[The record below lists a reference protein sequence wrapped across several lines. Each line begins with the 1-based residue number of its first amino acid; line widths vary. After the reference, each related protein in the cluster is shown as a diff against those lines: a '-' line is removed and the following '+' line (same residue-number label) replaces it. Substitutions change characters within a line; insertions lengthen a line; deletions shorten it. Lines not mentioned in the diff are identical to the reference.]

1 MLSVK
6 QRGRAHT
13 LEGKF
18 LGVHLRLSLDT
29 RNGGGAEKRLNLVQ
43 AAAREGND
51 SEKWGELRRLLP
63 EPTLARLA
71 QIAG

>member
-6 QRGRAHT
+6 QRGRAYR

-18 LGVHLRLSLDT
+18 LGVYLRLSLDT
-29 RNGGGAEKRLNLVQ
+29 RNGGDAEKRLNLVR

-63 EPTLARLA
+63 
-71 QIAG
+71 

>member
-51 SEKWGELRRLLP
+51 SEKWG
-63 EPTLARLA
+63 
-71 QIAG
+71 